1 MANTRHLLGLEGVT
15 AADIELLL
23 DSAESMN
30 EISERDVKK
39 VPTLRGKTIVN
50 LFYEDSTRTRISFE
64 IAASPLPL
72 ALRIMGVIK
81 PFSEATATEISALR

>member
-50 LFYEDSTRTRISFE
+50 LFFDDSTRTRISFE
-64 IAASPLPL
+64 IAAKRLS
-72 ALRIMGVIK
+72 ADSIN
-81 PFSEATATEISALR
+81 ISTKGSSL